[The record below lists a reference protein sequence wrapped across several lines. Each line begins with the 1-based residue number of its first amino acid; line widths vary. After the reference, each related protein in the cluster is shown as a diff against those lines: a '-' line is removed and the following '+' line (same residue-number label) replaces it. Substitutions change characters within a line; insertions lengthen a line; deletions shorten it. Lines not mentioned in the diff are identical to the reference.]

1 MEEKKNYTTKDII
14 FQTLPEDIMF
24 QVSKHK
30 DAKDVWE
37 AIWVRYLGVDRVQK
51 ARMQTLRSELE
62 MLKMKENETI
72 NEFSGKISGI
82 VAKTKSLGSSL

>member
-1 MEEKKNYTTKDII
+1 MDPVTGRTVEEKKNYTTKAII
-14 FQTLPEDIMF
+14 FQTLPEDILL

-37 AIWVRYLGVDRVQK
+37 AIRVRYLGADRVQK

-62 MLKMKENETI
+62 MLRMKENEPLT
-72 NEFSGKISGI
+72 NFQ
-82 VAKTKSLGSSL
+82 AR